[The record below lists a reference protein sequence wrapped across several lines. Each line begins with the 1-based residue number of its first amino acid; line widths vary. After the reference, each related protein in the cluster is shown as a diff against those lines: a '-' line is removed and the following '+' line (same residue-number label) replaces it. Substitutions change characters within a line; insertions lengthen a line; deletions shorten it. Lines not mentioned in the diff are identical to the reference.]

1 MTEKVNEMRLDSHHV
16 RALAVAGL
24 KLRLL
29 LHTGHSPLTTCVCV
43 RACVVGSTGGLVVG
57 SLGTPVYNTSTIVVV
72 RSIPSSAGV
81 SPPQL

>member
-1 MTEKVNEMRLDSHHV
+1 MTEKVNEMRLDHHV

-43 RACVVGSTGGLVVG
+43 RTCVRACVRGGEHWW
-57 SLGTPVYNTSTIVVV
+57 
-72 RSIPSSAGV
+72 SSGWD
-81 SPPQL
+81 

>member
-43 RACVVGSTGGLVVG
+43 RACVRAWWGALVV
-57 SLGTPVYNTSTIVVV
+57 
-72 RSIPSSAGV
+72 
-81 SPPQL
+81 